1 MSPYPRFDK
10 SPEYNLISEARR
22 KADEAIGG
30 ASHECEV
37 GWKAGVTRVFIRTM
51 ARSGVYAANREQSY
65 AR

>member
-1 MSPYPRFDK
+1 MPHDPRFERSLEY
-10 SPEYNLISEARR
+10 SPLREARR
-22 KADEAIGG
+22 AADDAIGG

-51 ARSGVYAANREQSY
+51 ARSGVYAQRLQGY